1 MENQDGNKLNEV
13 KEEFRNWRE
22 NRPGKKGATPEELKN
37 KAIKLLEKYPLMK
50 VSKELSV
57 YPKQL
62 KTWQNNLNS
71 SKEKENSQETEI
83 SFLETTSQQLIQSQT
98 PSSLPSPPEPLLI
111 TPSITNT
118 STKKQTP
125 QLCSVVIERTDGNR
139 LIAQLSLN
147 VDNLDVLFSFIK
159 A

>member
-1 MENQDGNKLNEV
+1 MENQDRNELNEV
-13 KEEFRNWRE
+13 KEAFRNWRE

-37 KAIKLLEKYPLMK
+37 KAIKLLEEYPLMK

-62 KTWQNNLNS
+62 KNWQNNLNN

-98 PSSLPSPPEPLLI
+98 QSSLPSPPETLLT

-118 STKKQTP
+118 STKKQIP
-125 QLCSVVIERTDGNR
+125 QLCSVVIERADGNR

-147 VDNLDVLFSFIK
+147 IDNLDVLFSFIK